1 MESKMMRDLLLASLF
16 TMTLG
21 GAAHAGQCS
30 EKQALNDELNRRFGE
45 SEFATGLSE
54 SNAVKFY
61 RNPTSQT
68 WSVVVILPNGVACLV
83 AAGEAMEIAAN
94 LPRRPSRS
102 M

>member
-1 MESKMMRDLLLASLF
+1 MRKVLLASSLVMAF
-16 TMTLG
+16 
-21 GAAHAGQCS
+21 GAPAYAGQCT
-30 EKQALNDELNRRFGE
+30 EKQALDDELSRRFGE

-54 SNAVKFY
+54 TNAVKFY

-68 WSVVVILPNGVACLV
+68 WSVVVIMPNGVACLV

-94 LPRRPSRS
+94 QPARPSRP

>member
-1 MESKMMRDLLLASLF
+1 MAF
-16 TMTLG
+16 G
-21 GAAHAGQCS
+21 GAAQAGQCA

-45 SEFATGLSE
+45 SEFATALSE

-68 WSVVVILPNGVACLV
+68 WSVVIVMPNGVACLV
-83 AAGEAMEIAAN
+83 AAGESMEIAAN
-94 LPRRPSRS
+94 LPARPSRS